1 MYRVPAEFI
10 RQKTVIF
17 GPITVAHAVGAF
29 GGFFLGQ
36 ALGDNPWG
44 VLACVVLGLALT
56 TLRVRGLTLYLFIP
70 LVIAYLVRRLTGDAL
85 EPDAPA
91 EAVAA
96 ASTHLFVMDE
106 EGNPIIFQ
114 EEE

>member
-1 MYRVPAEFI
+1 MFNITKPTSAFARYYSECRTIGRLCPEAYSINLCFRRQTFPYCRNLL

-36 ALGDNPWG
+36 ALGDNPWV

-56 TLRVRGLTLYLFIP
+56 TLRVRGLTP
-70 LVIAYLVRRLTGDAL
+70 TCSS
-85 EPDAPA
+85 PW
-91 EAVAA
+91 
-96 ASTHLFVMDE
+96 
-106 EGNPIIFQ
+106 
-114 EEE
+114 